1 MQFSEFSTSDLP
13 TRGQLEAW
21 QAWYGRVFDTSPL
34 HQGDDGFCAHA
45 RAWTLPGLTLNQVT
59 APGLSVVR
67 TKTLIRREPV
77 DHWAITL
84 SKRSMTWLD
93 SGTASLAAPAETPF
107 VLSLGQTMENR
118 READDRIQLYLSRD
132 SFHGIAALLDA
143 CCITSLEPSGA
154 RLLADYMR
162 LLLRNLPSLGYEEA
176 LRLVDA
182 TRAMI
187 AACLAPSAHRIADAQ
202 PVINT
207 TLMER
212 VRRAVRRHLYSPALA
227 PDLICREAATSR
239 SQLYRLLEGE
249 GGVSRYVQKLRLSEA
264 FAMLCNTSH
273 NHSIGRIAET
283 LCFADSSSFARAF
296 RREFGVSPSDVR
308 DAARAGLPPVAD
320 VSGANEAATP
330 SFVAC
335 LHGTFQPASLALAV
349 GA

>member
-1 MQFSEFSTSDLP
+1 MQFSEFGTRDLP
-13 TRGQLEAW
+13 ALDQLEAW
-21 QAWYGRVFDTSPL
+21 KAWYGRVFDTSPL
-34 HQGDDGFCAHA
+34 HQDDDGFFAHA
-45 RAWTLPGLTLNQVT
+45 RSWTLPGFALNQVT

-84 SKRSMTWLD
+84 SRRSMTWLD
-93 SGTASLAAPAETPF
+93 SSTASLPAPAGLPF

-132 SFHGIAALLDA
+132 SFRGIAPLLDA
-143 CCITSLEPSGA
+143 CCMTSLEPSGA

-162 LLLRNLPSLGYEEA
+162 LLLRNLPSLGNEEA
-176 LRLVDA
+176 MRLVEA
-182 TRAMI
+182 TRAMV

-202 PVINT
+202 PMINI
-207 TLMER
+207 TLMQR
-212 VRRAVRRHLYSPALA
+212 VRDAIRRHLHSPALA

-273 NHSIGRIAET
+273 DVSIWRIAEM

-308 DAARAGLPPVAD
+308 DAARAGLPPVPDLAGTKE
-320 VSGANEAATP
+320 VATP
-330 SFVAC
+330 GFAAC
-335 LHGTFQPASLALAV
+335 LRGTSQPTLEV